1 KREQKLI
8 EFAKEHELVIFV
20 AGKNS
25 SNGKILFEIAKKANP
40 NTIFIEDI
48 KELSLDELSQY
59 SSIGITGA
67 TSTPQWYME
76 ELKRIL
82 ENKYNIKG

>member
-1 KREQKLI
+1 
-8 EFAKEHELVIFV
+8 EHEFVIFV

-25 SNGKILFEIAKKANP
+25 SNGKILFEIAKKANQ

-48 KELSLDELSQY
+48 KELAIDELLKY
-59 SSIGITGA
+59 NSIGITGA

-76 ELKRIL
+76 KLKRIL
-82 ENKYNIKG
+82 ENKFNNKG